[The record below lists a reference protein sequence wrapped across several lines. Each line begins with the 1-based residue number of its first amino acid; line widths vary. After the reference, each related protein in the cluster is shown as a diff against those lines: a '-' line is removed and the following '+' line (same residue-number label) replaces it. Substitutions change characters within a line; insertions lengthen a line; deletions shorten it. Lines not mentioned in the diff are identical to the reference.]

1 MFNFG
6 FKTEEKADKVSA
18 GLDIGTYSIKVL
30 QLRRSSD
37 QLHLETYGEL
47 EMAAYDS
54 LPPGS
59 ITNIGEE
66 KLITAIR
73 DLFLASK
80 VTATKITFSISMQ
93 DCFFTSISVPKVS
106 DKELATL
113 IPIEIRRY
121 LPIQLSEVKLSYWRT
136 QIGKDES
143 NDEDLVAIVAVKNEI
158 FEKYSRLA
166 EKLGFKDFSFEIENL
181 SGARTVLRQIK
192 EDVPIFHLDVG
203 GRISFATLIHERIV
217 KASNVI
223 QKGSYDNTSQISKI
237 LGLGID
243 VAEEAK
249 RIFGYLGDS
258 SSPHLGEIMTL
269 ASYPLFDEVKH
280 LLLQHERK
288 YNINIEKVVLSGGG
302 SLQKGFKKLLS
313 EFLEREVILVDS
325 FSDFILPDNL
335 KEVLK
340 DEDGKYTIASGLAM
354 KNLSN

>member
-6 FKTEEKADKVSA
+6 FKTEEKVDKVSA

-30 QLRRSSD
+30 QLRRTED

-80 VTATKITFSISMQ
+80 ITATGITFSISMQ
-93 DCFFTSISVPKVS
+93 DCFFSSITVPKVS

-113 IPIEIRRY
+113 IPIEARKY
-121 LPIQLSEVKLSYWRT
+121 LPVQLSEVKLNYWRT
-136 QIGKDES
+136 ETGNKES
-143 NDEDLVAIVAVKNEI
+143 AQDTVAIVAVKNEI
-158 FEKYSRLA
+158 FEKYSRLS
-166 EKLGFKDFSFEIENL
+166 EKLGFKDFTFEIESL

-192 EDVPIFHLDVG
+192 EDVPIFHLDIG
-203 GRISFATLIHERIV
+203 GKISFATLIHERIV

-237 LGLGID
+237 LGIGID

-249 RIFGYLGDS
+249 RIFGYLGDD
-258 SSPHLGEIMTL
+258 SSPHLAEIMGL
-269 ASYPLFDEVKH
+269 ASYPLFDDVKH

-302 SLQKGFKKLLS
+302 GLQKGLKKLLS
-313 EFLEREVILVDS
+313 EFLEREVILIDS
-325 FSDFILPDNL
+325 FSDFALPDNL
-335 KEVLK
+335 REALK
-340 DEDGKYTIASGLAM
+340 DEDGKYAIASGLAM

>member
-6 FKTEEKADKVSA
+6 FKTEEKVDKVSA

-192 EDVPIFHLDVG
+192 EDVPIVHLDIG